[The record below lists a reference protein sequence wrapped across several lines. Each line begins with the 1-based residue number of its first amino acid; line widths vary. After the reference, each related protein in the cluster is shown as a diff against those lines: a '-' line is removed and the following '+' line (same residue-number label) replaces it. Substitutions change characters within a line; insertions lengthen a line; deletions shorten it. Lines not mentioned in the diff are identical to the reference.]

1 MSGEDVYEALPEGS
15 TVGVTLTAG
24 ALAGIMEHCLM
35 FPVDCVKTRMQA
47 LACDKP
53 KFQSSS
59 IVKNLVFIVKDEG
72 VFRPIQGVQAM
83 AAGAGPAHAM
93 YFACYEYL
101 KETLTPFTTNSYVPE
116 SAVHAVAGASA
127 TVLHDGIMT
136 PAEVVKQRMQ
146 MCCSPYKSSLTCAK
160 TIYMTEG
167 LGAFYRS
174 YSTMLTMNIPFQ
186 ATHFMVY
193 EKMQDLTNPSREYNA
208 PAHLASGAAAGA
220 VAATITMPLDVC
232 KTLLNT
238 QEANVLTKL
247 NTTKVVGLFSAAK
260 TVYNLAGPMGYFQ
273 GLRARIFYQMPS
285 TAISWS
291 VYEFFKH
298 YLNNR
303 NKDNNN
309 PEDTLSDLRGSMKFR
324 SDLNSDSLASRVS
337 GEIEESSGEK
347 DKERFWDTIVT
358 DLPRQVRAKQEVLAE
373 SLRERNSVNSDL
385 VHERTFPSYRT
396 EV

>member
-1 MSGEDVYEALPEGS
+1 MSGEDVYESLPDGS
-15 TVGVTLTAG
+15 SIGATLGAG
-24 ALAGIMEHCLM
+24 AMAGIMEHCVM

-53 KFQSSS
+53 KFQSAS
-59 IVKNLVFIVKDEG
+59 IVKNLLFIVKDEG

-101 KETLTPFTTNSYVPE
+101 KEKLTPYTVNSYVPE
-116 SAVHAVAGASA
+116 SLVHAFAGASA

-146 MCCSPYKSSLTCAK
+146 MCCSPYKSSFTCAK
-160 TIYMTEG
+160 TVYASEG

-174 YSTMLTMNIPFQ
+174 YGTMLTMNIPFQ
-186 ATHFMVY
+186 ATHFIVY
-193 EKMQDLTNPSREYNA
+193 EKMQDLTNPKGEYNP
-208 PAHLASGAAAGA
+208 PAHLVSGALAGA
-220 VAATITMPLDVC
+220 LAATITMPLDVC

-247 NTTKVVGLFSAAK
+247 NTKKVVGLYSAAR

-273 GLRARIFYQMPS
+273 GLRARILYQMPS

-298 YLNNR
+298 YLNGR
-303 NKDNNN
+303 NKDISY
-309 PEDTLSDLRGSMKFR
+309 PEDTLADLRASQKAHPEG
-324 SDLNSDSLASRVS
+324 SLASRGS
-337 GEIEESSGEK
+337 NDEEPSHGDK
-347 DKERFWDTIVT
+347 DRLWDAIVT
-358 DLPRQVRAKQEVLAE
+358 DLPRQVRVKQEVLAE

-385 VHERTFPSYRT
+385 VHERTFPNYRT

>member
-1 MSGEDVYEALPEGS
+1 MSGEDVYESLPDGS
-15 TVGVTLTAG
+15 SIGATLGAG
-24 ALAGIMEHCLM
+24 AMAGIMEHCVM

-53 KFQSSS
+53 KFQSAS
-59 IVKNLVFIVKDEG
+59 IVKNLLFIVKDEG

-101 KETLTPFTTNSYVPE
+101 KEKLTPYTVNSYVPE
-116 SAVHAVAGASA
+116 SLVHAFAGASA

-146 MCCSPYKSSLTCAK
+146 MCCSPYKSSFTCAK
-160 TIYMTEG
+160 TVYASEG

-174 YSTMLTMNIPFQ
+174 YGTMLTMNIPFQ
-186 ATHFMVY
+186 ATHFIVY
-193 EKMQDLTNPSREYNA
+193 EKMQDLTNPKGEYNP
-208 PAHLASGAAAGA
+208 PAHLVSGALAGA
-220 VAATITMPLDVC
+220 LAATITMPLDVC

-247 NTTKVVGLFSAAK
+247 NTKKVVGLYSAAR

-273 GLRARIFYQMPS
+273 GLRARILYQMPS

-298 YLNNR
+298 YLNGR
-303 NKDNNN
+303 NKDISY
-309 PEDTLSDLRGSMKFR
+309 PEDTLADLRASQKTHPEG
-324 SDLNSDSLASRVS
+324 SLASRGS
-337 GEIEESSGEK
+337 DDTESSHGDK
-347 DKERFWDTIVT
+347 DRLWDAIVT
-358 DLPRQVRAKQEVLAE
+358 DLPRQVRVKQEVLAE

-385 VHERTFPSYRT
+385 VHERTFPNYRT

>member
-1 MSGEDVYEALPEGS
+1 MSGEEVYESLPDGAS
-15 TVGVTLTAG
+15 VSVTLGAG
-24 ALAGIMEHCLM
+24 AMAGIMEHCVM

-53 KFQSSS
+53 KFQSTS
-59 IVKNLVFIVKDEG
+59 IVKNLLFIVREEG

-93 YFACYEYL
+93 YFSCYEYL
-101 KETLTPFTTNSYVPE
+101 KEKLTPYAQSSSVPE
-116 SAVHAVAGASA
+116 SLVHAFAGASA

-146 MCCSPYKSSLTCAK
+146 MCCSPYKSSLTCAR
-160 TIYMTEG
+160 TVYATEG

-174 YSTMLTMNIPFQ
+174 YGTMLTMNIPFQ
-186 ATHFMVY
+186 ATHFIVY
-193 EKMQDLTNPSREYNA
+193 EKMQDLTNPGGEYNA
-208 PAHLASGAAAGA
+208 PAHLVSGAAAGA
-220 VAATITMPLDVC
+220 LAATITMPLDVC

-238 QEANVLTKL
+238 QEANVLSKL
-247 NTTKVVGLFSAAK
+247 NTNKVVGLFTAAK
-260 TVYNLAGPMGYFQ
+260 TVYNLAGPLGYFQ
-273 GLRARIFYQMPS
+273 GLRARVLYQMPS

-298 YLNNR
+298 YLNSR
-303 NKDNNN
+303 SKEISF
-309 PEDTLSDLRGSMKFR
+309 PEDTLADLRSSTKASIDGPLPSKGSE
-324 SDLNSDSLASRVS
+324 DGLPNSA
-337 GEIEESSGEK
+337 G
-347 DKERFWDTIVT
+347 DKERFWDSIVT

-373 SLRERNSVNSDL
+373 SLVDRNSVRSDL
-385 VHERTFPSYRT
+385 IHDRTFPNYRT

>member
-1 MSGEDVYEALPEGS
+1 MSGEDVYESLPDGS
-15 TVGVTLTAG
+15 SVGVTLGAG
-24 ALAGIMEHCLM
+24 AMAGIMEHCVM

-53 KFQSSS
+53 KFQSTS
-59 IVKNLVFIVKDEG
+59 IVKNLIFIVKDEG

-93 YFACYEYL
+93 YFACYEEL
-101 KETLTPFTTNSYVPE
+101 KERLTPYTVNSWVPV
-116 SAVHAVAGASA
+116 SAVHAFAGAAA

-146 MCCSPYKSSLTCAK
+146 MCCSPYKSSFTCAK
-160 TIYMTEG
+160 TVYLTEG

-174 YSTMLTMNIPFQ
+174 YGTMLTMNIPFQ
-186 ATHFMVY
+186 ATHFIVY
-193 EKMQDLTNPSREYNA
+193 EKMQDLTNPKGEYNP
-208 PAHLASGAAAGA
+208 PAHLVSGAAAGA
-220 VAATITMPLDVC
+220 LAATITMPLDVC

-247 NTTKVVGLFSAAK
+247 NTTKVVGLFSAAR
-260 TVYNLAGPMGYFQ
+260 TVYSLAGGMGYFQ
-273 GLRARIFYQMPS
+273 GLRARILYQMPS

-298 YLNNR
+298 YLSSR
-303 NKDNNN
+303 NKDISY
-309 PEDTLSDLRGSMKFR
+309 PEDTLADLRDSMKAR
-324 SDLNSDSLASRVS
+324 PELNPGTPVSRGTS
-337 GEIEESSGEK
+337 EEEEPGTG

-358 DLPRQVRAKQEVLAE
+358 DLPRQVRAKQEVMAE

-385 VHERTFPSYRT
+385 VHERTFPNYRT
-396 EV
+396 EA

>member
-1 MSGEDVYEALPEGS
+1 MSGEDVYESLPDGAS
-15 TVGVTLTAG
+15 IGVTLGAG
-24 ALAGIMEHCLM
+24 AMAGIMEHCVM

-59 IVKNLVFIVKDEG
+59 IVKNLLFIVKDEG

-101 KETLTPFTTNSYVPE
+101 KEKLTPYTVNSAVPE
-116 SAVHAVAGASA
+116 SLVHAVAGASA

-146 MCCSPYKSSLTCAK
+146 MCCSPYKSSLICAK
-160 TIYMTEG
+160 SVFQTEG

-174 YSTMLTMNIPFQ
+174 YTTMLTMNIPFQ
-186 ATHFMVY
+186 ATHFIVY
-193 EKMQDLTNPSREYNA
+193 EKMQNITNPKGEYNA
-208 PAHLASGAAAGA
+208 PAHLVSGAAAGA
-220 VAATITMPLDVC
+220 LAATITMPLDVC

-247 NTTKVVGLFSAAK
+247 NTKKVVGLFAAAK
-260 TVYNLAGPMGYFQ
+260 TVYNLAGVTGFFQ
-273 GLRARIFYQMPS
+273 GLRARVLYQMPS

-298 YLNNR
+298 YLNGF
-303 NKDNNN
+303 NKEASP
-309 PEDTLSDLRGSMKFR
+309 PEDTISDLRESLKAQQESSLVSRGSEDVSSNGGDK
-324 SDLNSDSLASRVS
+324 DSL
-337 GEIEESSGEK
+337 
-347 DKERFWDTIVT
+347 WDSIVT
-358 DLPRQVRAKQEVLAE
+358 DLPRQVRVKQEVLAE
-373 SLRERNSVNSDL
+373 SLRERNSMKSEL
-385 VHERTFPSYRT
+385 IHQRTFPNYRT

>member
-1 MSGEDVYEALPEGS
+1 MSGEDVYESLPDGS
-15 TVGVTLTAG
+15 SIGVTLGAG
-24 ALAGIMEHCLM
+24 AMAGIMEHCVM

-53 KFQSSS
+53 KFQSAS
-59 IVKNLVFIVKDEG
+59 IVKNLLFIVKDEG

-101 KETLTPFTTNSYVPE
+101 KEKLTPYTVNSYVPE
-116 SAVHAVAGASA
+116 SLVHAFAGASA

-146 MCCSPYKSSLTCAK
+146 MCCSPYKSSFTCAK
-160 TIYMTEG
+160 TVYATEG

-174 YSTMLTMNIPFQ
+174 YGTMLTMNIPFQ
-186 ATHFMVY
+186 ATHFIVY
-193 EKMQDLTNPSREYNA
+193 EKMQDLTNPQGEYNP
-208 PAHLASGAAAGA
+208 PAHLVSGAAAGA
-220 VAATITMPLDVC
+220 LAATITMPLDVC

-247 NTTKVVGLFSAAK
+247 NTKKVVGLYSAAR
-260 TVYNLAGPMGYFQ
+260 TVYNLAGSLGFFQ
-273 GLRARIFYQMPS
+273 GLRARILYQMPS

-298 YLNNR
+298 YLNGR
-303 NKDNNN
+303 NKDISH
-309 PEDTLSDLRGSMKFR
+309 PEDTLADLRDSLKAHPVPE
-324 SDLNSDSLASRVS
+324 SSLASRGS
-337 GEIEESSGEK
+337 EDEGASQGDK
-347 DKERFWDTIVT
+347 DRFWDSIVT
-358 DLPRQVRAKQEVLAE
+358 DLPRQVRVKQEVLAE
-373 SLRERNSVNSDL
+373 SLRERSSVNSDM
-385 VHERTFPSYRT
+385 VHERTFPNYRT